1 RSCADRSAQGEHHGT
16 DQGARSCRQVGPGVR
31 SDHRVRWCQ
40 PTRTALHATR
50 GCCWTDLHPEGAVEA
65 CWEAGAPVSTRDV
78 NKAIRNALR
87 FDAQLLSLGS
97 TGVFDSSAP
106 ESQDLPVV
114 VFTKVGGD
122 HSYTLGGPAWQTHTF
137 DIKGISQTT
146 KDLAEQ
152 LDNRIAAILNLTK
165 PTLDNGTV
173 LDFRRVADISYVERN
188 SGTTYY
194 HVGGTYEVMA
204 TNG

>member
-1 RSCADRSAQGEHHGT
+1 M
-16 DQGARSCRQVGPGVR
+16 
-31 SDHRVRWCQ
+31 
-40 PTRTALHATR
+40 
-50 GCCWTDLHPEGAVEA
+50 
-65 CWEAGAPVSTRDV
+65 STRDV